1 MSIQVW
7 RPEHERAGRHFV
19 YTTRYVNFFVRLLI
33 QIGDTASLE
42 SLAKKIRKKAGD
54 FIGHVDLWDSI
65 CGQYM
70 KLLRFKG
77 DIPYSNFDRMFKTV
91 PLEVF
96 MLNADRLDTWAHQP
110 TFDSPLIELIREAME
125 LRKLNSNLMK
135 ATGIDDLVGDA
146 YACIYE
152 KALPEIIARSNDE
165 ENRVRMRVDQ
175 LLTGPESFA
184 ANTPPPDQA
193 GKVGDV
199 PVTKTRTKGV
209 TRREVQKRA
218 EALVARSP
226 AAILAANAAKMVE
239 PEQVPET
246 EAEAGA
252 EVVESVGL
260 SPQLAVQEDPEK
272 EASSSVPG
280 SVHDSADDESEL
292 TEVEEF
298 VDAPEEAEVMYP
310 DLKGAASPG
319 RDGEVEQGFDES
331 MEDAAEGNEDEGEE
345 LEDGD
350 DDEE

>member
-1 MSIQVW
+1 MNIQVW

-42 SLAKKIRKKAGD
+42 SLAKKIRKKVGD
-54 FIGHVDLWDSI
+54 FIGHADLWDSI

-70 KLLRFKG
+70 KLLRSKG
-77 DIPYSNFDRMFKTV
+77 DIPYGNFDRMFKTV

-175 LLTGPESFA
+175 LLTGPEPFA

-193 GKVGDV
+193 GGKAGDV
-199 PVTKTRTKGV
+199 PATKTRTKGV

-226 AAILAANAAKMVE
+226 AATLAAANAAKTADPDPDPE
-239 PEQVPET
+239 P
-246 EAEAGA
+246 EAEAEA
-252 EVVESVGL
+252 VETVGL
-260 SPQLAVQEDPEK
+260 SPQLAAVQDLELGAK
-272 EASSSVPG
+272 EPSSSVPG

-310 DLKGAASPG
+310 DLRGASPG
-319 RDGEVEQGFDES
+319 RDGEQGFDEE
-331 MEDAAEGNEDEGEE
+331 MEDAAEEEEE
-345 LEDGD
+345 L
-350 DDEE
+350 DDEEEEL